1 MKKIILISLILLV
14 GCTKPELPVP
24 TPEVTVSDIFNI
36 KESTVSDGQEINF
49 TLKNVGTYTLTLKD
63 STLNQVITRERFQ
76 GKVGINKLNLY
87 TKSIQSKYLY
97 LTLVDNNN
105 NLIGKTIIN
114 LKK

>member
-1 MKKIILISLILLV
+1 MKKFITISLILLV
-14 GCTKPELPVP
+14 GCTKPELPTP
-24 TPEVTVSDIFNI
+24 TPEVVVKDVFSV

-49 TLKNVGTYTLTLKD
+49 SLDKDGLYTLTLKD

-76 GKVGINKLNLY
+76 GKVGINKLKIY

-97 LTLVDNNN
+97 LTLVDNSN

>member
-24 TPEVTVSDIFNI
+24 TPEVTVSDIFSV

-49 TLKNVGTYTLTLKD
+49 TLEKVGTYTLTLKD
-63 STLNQVITRERFQ
+63 STLNQVVTRERFQ
-76 GKVGINKLNLY
+76 GKVGINKLKIY
-87 TKSIQSKYLY
+87 TKSIQTKYLY
-97 LTLVDNNN
+97 LTLVDNSN

-114 LKK
+114 LK